1 MNETVGLSP
10 TAVTAEPAAT
20 TLVSQSTGS
29 DWLAR
34 YASSLMGVF
43 GTPQRVLV
51 RGAGALVWDADGKD
65 TWTSSAGLR

>member
-10 TAVTAEPAAT
+10 TGAAEAAAT

-34 YASSLMGVF
+34 YSSSLMGVF
-43 GTPQRVLV
+43 GTPQRSWSVA
-51 RGAGALVWDADGKD
+51 REPSCGTPTARN
-65 TWTSSAGLR
+65 TWTSSAGLP